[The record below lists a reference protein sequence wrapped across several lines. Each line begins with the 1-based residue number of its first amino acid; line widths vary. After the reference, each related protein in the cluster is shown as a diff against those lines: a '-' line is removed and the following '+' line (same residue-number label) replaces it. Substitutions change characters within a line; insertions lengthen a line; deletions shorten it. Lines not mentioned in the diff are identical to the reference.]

1 MKKLALAALLLSGFV
16 LGGTSCGTSSNK
28 AGAPDDDGTE
38 ASAANPAMQAPDQV
52 AWQLF
57 SQVTAPAPAPAPS
70 PPSGS
75 PPPPP
80 QPLFV
85 TWASDTDTFK
95 PNATWPT
102 GAETSNGLDVHP
114 AVLPTLHAGLGSN
127 AANEAAAPPGQAKA
141 AVKAAASAP
150 PAPACSSNPPPLSGV
165 NAEPASIPGGT
176 LEEVRRNQAAFGYIT
191 GTDPATGK
199 LVGQPLNSVSNLIK
213 AFNAN
218 MTVNFPVDSIEM
230 KTNWIPVACIPTYY
244 PTMTTPEMIAENFY
258 TTVDNENTSMALIAM
273 HLISKQVPNWT
284 WATFEHN
291 LNPGRCDFL
300 GCHDAF
306 GAATPN
312 VPPAT
317 DSSGNNQGTVYAPCT
332 QTPALQALLAKVVA
346 QFKTNYCLKGSQTDW
361 TDNNGLAVRLGN
373 SVTEFGFIQQASCM
387 TCHGMANW
395 DKTGNATTGGGFD
408 NNTGLAQFGPIDP
421 DYYWSA
427 SGPQPWFEGMNG
439 LNRIALSA
447 DFVWSIP
454 FCAYDDT
461 GGGPP
466 KLSSCAA
473 QGGDR

>member
-1 MKKLALAALLLSGFV
+1 M
-16 LGGTSCGTSSNK
+16 T
-28 AGAPDDDGTE
+28 
-38 ASAANPAMQAPDQV
+38 NPAMQAPDQV

-57 SQVTAPAPAPAPS
+57 SQVTAAAPTPTPA
-70 PPSGS
+70 

-80 QPLFV
+80 SGNPPPAQALFA

-102 GAETSNGLDVHP
+102 GAETTNGIDVHP
-114 AVLPTLHAGLGSN
+114 AVLPALHAGRGNN
-127 AANEAAAPPGQAKA
+127 AANGAAPAPGQAKA
-141 AVKAAASAP
+141 AVKAAASASP
-150 PAPACSSNPPPLSGV
+150 PAPAACSATPPPLSGV
-165 NAEPASIPGGT
+165 NAEPANVLPQGP

-199 LVGQPLNSVSNLIK
+199 QVSQPLNSVSNLKK
-213 AFNAN
+213 AFNAT
-218 MTVNFPVDSIEM
+218 MTVNFPVDSIEV
-230 KTNWIPVACIPTYY
+230 KTNWIPVSCIPTFY

-258 TTVDNENTSMALIAM
+258 TAVDNENTPMALIAM

-306 GAATPN
+306 GATTPN

-317 DSSGNNQGTVYAPCT
+317 NNSPGNNQGTVYAPCA
-332 QTPALQALLAKVVA
+332 QTPALQALLANVVA

-361 TDNNGLAVRLGN
+361 TDNSGLAVRLGN
-373 SVTEFGFIQQASCM
+373 SVTEFGFVQQASCM

-395 DKTGNATTGGGFD
+395 DKTGNSTTGGGFD

-421 DYYWSA
+421 DYYWTA
-427 SGPQPWFEGMNG
+427 SGPQPWFEGMIG
-439 LNRIALSA
+439 LTRIALSA

-461 GGGPP
+461 GQGPP
-466 KLSSCAA
+466 KPSGCAA